1 MLAKVLF
8 ALGLASVKLHTP
20 LFIFLF
26 ALSLSLILLA
36 LS

>member
-20 LFIFLF
+20 LFLF